1 MPTLTLRELA
11 LVLLSALL
19 HALWSVS
26 IKGSRDPLAFNVL
39 QLAPTLA
46 GACALPWLA
55 PLRAIP
61 TSVWAIVAGTGVA
74 HGLYYYWLS
83 RALET
88 GELSVVYPIARS
100 APAFV
105 PLVAVPWLGESVS
118 PRGASGI
125 AIVVLGMWAVNWDT
139 AAGLA
144 GRGGWRR
151 FTSPGTGFALL
162 TLAASVGYSLFDKSA
177 MVRLGALPWNAI
189 AAPAVVYFFLLGAA
203 SSCLFVPLAARRVSR
218 AALARVARS
227 EWKTALAAS
236 LVSFAGYVLI
246 LDALRTAPV
255 SYVVAVRQ
263 TSVLFAV
270 LLGAAWLGEQP
281 TRLRVL
287 GAAATVAGVALV
299 AS

>member
-1 MPTLTLRELA
+1 M
-11 LVLLSALL
+11 LLSALL

-39 QLAPTLA
+39 QLATTLA

-61 TSVWAIVAGTGVA
+61 APVWAIVAGTGVA

-105 PLVAVPWLGESVS
+105 PLVAVPWLGEYVS

-125 AIVVLGMWAVNWDT
+125 AIVVLGMWAVNWN
-139 AAGLA
+139 AGAGLG
-144 GRGGWRR
+144 GRGRFGR
-151 FTSPGTGFALL
+151 FTSPGIGFALL
-162 TLAASVGYSLFDKSA
+162 TLAASVGYSIFDKSA
-177 MVRLGALPWNAI
+177 MVRLGALSWSGLVPT
-189 AAPAVVYFFLLGAA
+189 AVVYFFLLGAA
-203 SSCLFVPLAARRVSR
+203 SSCVFVPLAARRLSW
-218 AALARVARS
+218 AGLASVARS

-236 LVSFAGYVLI
+236 LVSFASYVLI

-263 TSVLFAV
+263 SSVLFAV
-270 LLGAAWLGEQP
+270 LLGATWLGERP

>member
-1 MPTLTLRELA
+1 
-11 LVLLSALL
+11 VLLSALL

-39 QLAPTLA
+39 QVATTLA
-46 GACALPWLA
+46 GVCALPWLA
-55 PLRAIP
+55 PLRALP
-61 TSVWAIVAGTGVA
+61 ASLWVIVAGTGVA

-83 RALET
+83 RALES

-105 PLVAVPWLGESVS
+105 PLVAVPWLGEAVS

-125 AIVVLGMWAVNWDT
+125 AVVVLGMWAVNWD
-139 AAGLA
+139 AGAGLGRRA
-144 GRGGWRR
+144 GGR
-151 FTSPGTGFALL
+151 FTSPGTGFAVL

-177 MVRLGALPWNAI
+177 MVHLGALPWNASLP
-189 AAPAVVYFFLLGAA
+189 PAVVYFFLLGAA
-203 SSCLFVPLAARRVSR
+203 SSCVFVPLAARRLSW
-218 AALARVARS
+218 AALARVARA

-236 LVSFAGYVLI
+236 LVSFASYVLI

-270 LLGAAWLGEQP
+270 LLGATWLGERP

>member
-1 MPTLTLRELA
+1 M
-11 LVLLSALL
+11 LLSALL
-19 HALWSVS
+19 HAVWSVS

-39 QLAPTLA
+39 QLATTLA
-46 GACALPWLA
+46 GACTLPWLA

-61 TSVWAIVAGTGVA
+61 APVWAIVAGTGVA
-74 HGLYYYWLS
+74 HGLYFYWLS

-105 PLVAVPWLGESVS
+105 PLVAVLWLGETIS
-118 PRGASGI
+118 PRGAAGI
-125 AIVVLGMWAVNWDT
+125 AVVVLGMWAVNWDVG
-139 AAGLA
+139 AGL
-144 GRGGWRR
+144 GSRSGWRR
-151 FTSPGTGFALL
+151 LRAPGIGFALL
-162 TLAASVGYSLFDKSA
+162 TLAASVGYSLFDKAA
-177 MVRLGALPWNAI
+177 MVRLGALPWSAVLPPAI
-189 AAPAVVYFFLLGAA
+189 VYFFLLG
-203 SSCLFVPLAARRVSR
+203 SSATFVFGPLAARRVS
-218 AALARVARS
+218 LAGLAQVART
-227 EWKTALAAS
+227 EWKMALAAS
-236 LVSFAGYVLI
+236 LVSFASYALI

-270 LLGAAWLGEQP
+270 ALGAVWLRERP

-287 GAAATVAGVALV
+287 GAAATVAGVGLV